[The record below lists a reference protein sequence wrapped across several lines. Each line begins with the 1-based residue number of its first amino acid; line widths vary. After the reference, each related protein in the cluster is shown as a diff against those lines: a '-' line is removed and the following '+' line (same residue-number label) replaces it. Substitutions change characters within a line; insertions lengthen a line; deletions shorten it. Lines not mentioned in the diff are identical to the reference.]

1 MSKLKSKNINNIIAY
16 PVWELSN
23 CKTSKRL
30 SVNGNLCIN
39 YMRFAHGIKSLL
51 IFKNPRTALPVL
63 LI

>member
-1 MSKLKSKNINNIIAY
+1 MVTLSFSIFQIIAY

-23 CKTSKRL
+23 CNTSKRL
-30 SVNGNLCIN
+30 SVNGNLGIN
-39 YMRFAHGIKSLL
+39 YMRLAHGIKCLL